1 MKLYGFYS
9 WGGYKDMYFG
19 ELDSNCKSV
28 YFLPL
33 LSIMRNR
40 NRPEEQEKIAWLET
54 LPSIEIVRQR
64 RDYGFP
70 HECSTLFTHGGF
82 SAIYQTLYD
91 GRVCLCMREI
101 GCDTKDEEGRSTP
114 FSLLFLAESEEDIAL
129 LDNTAH
135 FCLTHLREAH
145 TILSSVMV
153 FDTKANGLRADTYKV
168 KEWMDSINS
177 DVRFVHQPGRISY
190 LMIPSLNML
199 TIVLGELKINQSRL
213 DAIVSWTG
221 QLLKGKLQ
229 ISEKRERFKVVQ
241 QHKEEVS
248 SDQSSESKTDK
259 APILHASQKEEVLKQ
274 SVDDIDERLNPEAD
288 SEQINET
295 IENQIIPVSTSQN
308 QANLSQDDTTVAG
321 SCTSTVALSQDSIT
335 VESGDSFESVWHTLF
350 EWLKKLS
357 QHWLYPYI
365 LLFFGFLL
373 GLIF

>member
-1 MKLYGFYS
+1 MNMKLYGFYS

-19 ELDSNCKSV
+19 EMDSNCKSV

-33 LSIMRNR
+33 LNIMRNR

-54 LPSIEIVRQR
+54 LPSIEIVRQG

-135 FCLTHLREAH
+135 FCITHLRKAH

-153 FDTKANGLRADTYKV
+153 FDIKANGLRADTYKV

-199 TIVLGELKINQSRL
+199 SIVLGELKISQNRL
-213 DAIVSWTG
+213 DAVVFGNG
-221 QLLKGKLQ
+221 QLCKGQLQ
-229 ISEKRERFKVVQ
+229 IRRSQKICKNTTI
-241 QHKEEVS
+241 EEVPSDYRANPNSDHAVLS
-248 SDQSSESKTDK
+248 SQEEDTDK
-259 APILHASQKEEVLKQ
+259 LSVQDPDKRLNDEV
-274 SVDDIDERLNPEAD
+274 VPEHIDESIDCPVM
-288 SEQINET
+288 
-295 IENQIIPVSTSQN
+295 PVSPNQN
-308 QANLSQDDTTVAG
+308 QTFPRKDDAI
-321 SCTSTVALSQDSIT
+321 A
-335 VESGDSFESVWHTLF
+335 VESCSYTSASANELTISKGNEHVENIWKAIY
-350 EWLKKLS
+350 EWLKKIS
-357 QHWLYPYI
+357 QHPLYPYI
-365 LLFFGFLL
+365 LLIIGFLI